1 MDLREGSGNEYKG
14 GLFGRPTED
23 DLLNVVWVVDSG
35 NLPFYRVSKRNV
47 VHDSHNCRSKKLLK
61 LINMASYTVCK
72 N

>member
-35 NLPFYRVSKRNV
+35 NLPFYRVSE
-47 VHDSHNCRSKKLLK
+47 
-61 LINMASYTVCK
+61 I
-72 N
+72 